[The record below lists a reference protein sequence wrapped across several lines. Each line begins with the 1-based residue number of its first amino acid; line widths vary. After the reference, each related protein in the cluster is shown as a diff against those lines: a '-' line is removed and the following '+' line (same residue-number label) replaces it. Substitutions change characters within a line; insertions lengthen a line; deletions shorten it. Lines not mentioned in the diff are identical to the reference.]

1 MPLEYV
7 HKMFVFWLPVPPLF
21 LPLFLG
27 FSSQGFVFLLCLL
40 SVYSLPNSVFS
51 SLLNFVPIYSIS
63 IFLYK
68 WLDEQ
73 SSGRQGNSRD
83 SECTFD
89 DMSKYRLIVEGGGE
103 KLPYLVFPVLYLAGL
118 FLIYV
123 WRGLYCCIHAQKNWE
138 RSLRGQERQKRR
150 V

>member
-1 MPLEYV
+1 MCIRCLCSD
-7 HKMFVFWLPVPPLF
+7 
-21 LPLFLG
+21 
-27 FSSQGFVFLLCLL
+27 FSPSFILASFSWFQFSGIFFLLCLL

-103 KLPYLVFPVLYLAGL
+103 KLPHLVFPVLYLAGLFRL

-123 WRGLYCCIHAQKNWE
+123 WRGLYCCIHAQ
-138 RSLRGQERQKRR
+138 
-150 V
+150 